1 MRFKSILWGLTLCLA
16 VSCSTEDNVLE
27 NDDIRLV
34 FSKANGALVSLYN
47 VREGVEHLDSLKA
60 AAQPLWEFE
69 YMPSSKRTDAVLP
82 SQVSF
87 RRKGKDCIEILW
99 NQPSGTNGPEVKAT
113 IRLKKDRPSLAEW
126 YLEASGLDSL
136 DVMDIRFPLIGG
148 VRPQGDKDELA
159 IGTYTGR
166 LYRNP
171 WSQASEDKPLTI
183 SRATGYQAL
192 QVDVLYNPESD
203 GIYWGTED
211 PDAWYKTFNI
221 DIRPNAA
228 QIYMVHYLRRDLDAS
243 SYTTPY
249 PSIVGVYK
257 GDWLDA
263 AQLYGQWGREQ
274 DWVKNSRMKN
284 GLVPEWVLKTGLWEW
299 NRGRSGNVLTEAVA
313 LQKRLGLPVSVFWHW
328 WHGCSYDDGFPD
340 YLPPREGRE
349 NFIKAVADARKEGVH
364 CINYMNSFQWGDSA
378 PSWKEKGAEKWCVRK
393 ADGGTI
399 TKTYNIFSNKS
410 LTNMCPATEFWR
422 KTYTD
427 MCDTLVN
434 VYGNSGIYLDQSCQS
449 KPCYSAT
456 HGHAIGG
463 GNTFVAGH
471 LQLFED
477 IREAVKDY
485 PYDTPALAG
494 EYASEYWM
502 RHLDIGLPLQAG
514 DERMGGKGY
523 EIIPFFP
530 AVYHD
535 CQVCYGNFSML
546 VTPPYDEKW
555 PAEFRPADTETP
567 LPDEFDR
574 QFMMEQARTFV
585 WGIQPCIANFHD
597 FLFAR
602 KPEAMAFLTD
612 MVKTRYQALDYLL
625 YGTFVRCPEIPE
637 YKEEIPICGLN
648 TYILGGDRLRRSSK
662 EVPTLYSSAWK
673 APDGSLGIAIANI
686 ADEDR
691 NLDFSLDPAY
701 YGLPSKGEITLIT
714 SSSEPQVLE
723 QYEGLTPVCVHL
735 PERSTVV
742 VVIR

>member
-1 MRFKSILWGLTLCLA
+1 MKRGFVFFAALLGLLA
-16 VSCSTEDNVLE
+16 CSGPVEGVLE

-34 FSKANGALVSLYN
+34 FSKDNGALVSLYN
-47 VREGVEHLDSLKA
+47 VREGVEHLDSAMA
-60 AAQPLWEFE
+60 AAQPLWEFD
-69 YMPSSKRTDAVLP
+69 YMPGSGREAVLP
-82 SQVSF
+82 AEVSF
-87 RRKGKDCIEILW
+87 RRKGKDCLQILW
-99 NQPSGTNGPEVKAT
+99 SQPSGASGVEVMAT
-113 IRLKKDRPSLAEW
+113 VRLKKDRPSLAEW
-126 YLEASGLDSL
+126 VLEARGLDSL
-136 DVMDIRFPLIGG
+136 EVMDIKFPLIGG
-148 VRPQGDKDELA
+148 IRPQGDDDKLA
-159 IGTYTGR
+159 VGAYTGR
-166 LYRNP
+166 LYQNP
-171 WSQASEDKPLTI
+171 WSLATAEKPLSI

-192 QVDVLYNPESD
+192 QVNVLYNPQSD

-211 PDAWYKTFNI
+211 PDAWYKTFNMEMHP
-221 DIRPNAA
+221 DAA
-228 QIYMVHYLRRDLDAS
+228 QIHMAHYLRRDLDAS
-243 SYTTPY
+243 TYSTPY
-249 PSIVGVYK
+249 PSIIGVFK

-263 AQLYGQWGREQ
+263 AQLYAKWGREQ
-274 DWVKNSRMKN
+274 DWVKNSRLKK

-299 NRGRSGNVLTEAVA
+299 NRGRSQNVLPEAVA
-313 LQKRLGLPVSVFWHW
+313 LQKRIGLPVSVFWHW

-378 PSWKEKGAEKWCVRK
+378 PSWKEKGAEKWCVRR

-434 VYGNSGIYLDQSCQS
+434 VYGTSGIYLDQSCQS

-546 VTPPYDEKW
+546 VSPPYDEKW
-555 PAEFRPADTETP
+555 PAEFRPADAET
-567 LPDEFDR
+567 LLSDEFDR

-585 WGIQPCIANFHD
+585 WGIQPCIANYHD
-597 FLFAR
+597 YLFDK
-602 KPEAMAFLTD
+602 KPQPMAFLAD
-612 MVKTRYQALDYLL
+612 MVRTRYQALDYLL
-625 YGTFVRCPEIPE
+625 YGQFVRCPDFPAYE
-637 YKEEIPICGLN
+637 EEIPICRQTIYVKSGSGLSR
-648 TYILGGDRLRRSSK
+648 TSK
-662 EVPTLYSSAWK
+662 KVPTLYSGAWK
-673 APDGSLGIAIANI
+673 APDGSLGIALANI
-686 ADEDR
+686 ADDGR
-691 NLDFSLDPAY
+691 DLSFSLDPAF

>member
-1 MRFKSILWGLTLCLA
+1 MRLKELWLLAGLIVA
-16 VSCSTEDNVLE
+16 GCSPAADAVLE
-27 NDDIRLV
+27 NDALRLV
-34 FSKANGALVSLYN
+34 FSRENGSLVSLYN
-47 VREGVEHLDSLKA
+47 VREGIEHLDSAKA
-60 AAQPLWEFE
+60 AAQPLWALE
-69 YMPSSKRTDAVLP
+69 YMPGYDEAANLP
-82 SQVSF
+82 TKVSF
-87 RRKGKDCIEILW
+87 RKSGKDVLEIRW
-99 NQPSGTNGPEVKAT
+99 SQEAGSVGPEFRARV
-113 IRLKKDRPSLAEW
+113 RLKKDRPSLAEW
-126 YLEASGLDSL
+126 YLEVDGIEGLGIKS
-136 DVMDIRFPLIGG
+136 IQFPRICG
-148 VRPQGDKDELA
+148 VLPQGDEDELA
-159 IGTYTGR
+159 IGAYTGR

-171 WSQASEDKPLTI
+171 WARASGEKPFVV

-192 QVDVLYNPESD
+192 QVNVLYHPATD
-203 GIYWGTED
+203 GLYWGTED
-211 PDAWYKTFNI
+211 PDAWYKTF
-221 DIRPNAA
+221 DFEARSDAA
-228 QIYMVHYLRRDLDAS
+228 RFHITHYLRLDEDAAA
-243 SYTTPY
+243 YRTPY
-249 PSIVGVYK
+249 PAVVGIFK
-257 GDWLDA
+257 GDWIDA
-263 AQLYGQWGREQ
+263 GQLYAHWGWEQ
-274 DWVKNSRMKN
+274 DWVRNSRLKK
-284 GLVPEWVLKTGLWEW
+284 GLVPEWVLKTALWEW
-299 NRGRSGNVLTEAVA
+299 NRGRSENVLPEAVA
-313 LQKRLGLPVSVFWHW
+313 LQNRIGLPVSVFWHW

-349 NFIKAVADARKEGVH
+349 AFIDAVAEAREAGVH

-378 PSWKEKGAEKWCVRK
+378 PSWKERGADQWCVRR

-399 TKTYNIFSNKS
+399 TKTYNVFSNKS

-434 VYGNSGIYLDQSCQS
+434 VYGNGGIYLDQSCQS
-449 KPCYSAT
+449 KPCYSTT

-471 LQLFED
+471 LQLFDD
-477 IREAVKDY
+477 IREAVKDH

-514 DERMGGKGY
+514 YERMGGKDY
-523 EIIPFFP
+523 EVIPFFP
-530 AVYHD
+530 SVYHD

-585 WGIQPCIANFHD
+585 WGIQPCIANFHA
-597 FLFAR
+597 FLFER
-602 KPEAMAFLTD
+602 KPEAMAFLED

-625 YGTFVRCPEIPE
+625 YGTFVRCPQFPE
-637 YKEEIPICGLN
+637 YPEEISICGLN
-648 TYILGGDRLRRSSK
+648 TYSKGGDRLRRSAK
-662 EVPTLYSSAWK
+662 EVPTLYSGAWK
-673 APDGSLGIAIANI
+673 APDGSVGIALANI
-686 ADEDR
+686 ADDAR
-691 NLDFSLDPAY
+691 DLSFSLDPAF

-714 SSSEPQVLE
+714 SSSEPQLLQ